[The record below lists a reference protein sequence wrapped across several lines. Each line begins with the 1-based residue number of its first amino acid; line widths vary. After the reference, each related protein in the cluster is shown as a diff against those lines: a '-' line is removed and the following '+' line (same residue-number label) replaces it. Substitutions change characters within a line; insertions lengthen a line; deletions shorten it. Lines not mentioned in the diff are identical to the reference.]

1 MYAYAQQQQHADVDT
16 DPLSSSLQIAQS
28 KVQAAVSPCTWGY
41 GVPSLYKISTQD
53 LLMMFRITSI
63 GRVIVYL
70 IVISMLNRAKEKE
83 EQEKSKV
90 AIYQQ

>member
-1 MYAYAQQQQHADVDT
+1 
-16 DPLSSSLQIAQS
+16 
-28 KVQAAVSPCTWGY
+28 
-41 GVPSLYKISTQD
+41 
-53 LLMMFRITSI
+53 
-63 GRVIVYL
+63 L

>member
-1 MYAYAQQQQHADVDT
+1 MHDQ
-16 DPLSSSLQIAQS
+16 LSSSLQIAHS
-28 KVQAAVSPCTWGY
+28 KVQAATSPGAWGHGVS
-41 GVPSLYKISTQD
+41 SLHKISTQD
-53 LLMMFRITSI
+53 LLMMLRITSI

>member
-1 MYAYAQQQQHADVDT
+1 
-16 DPLSSSLQIAQS
+16 
-28 KVQAAVSPCTWGY
+28 
-41 GVPSLYKISTQD
+41 
-53 LLMMFRITSI
+53 MFRITSI